1 MMSNTEVESDLN
13 FVKEIEPST
22 KTKGTTTAID
32 VVSNVAQENLNTQFN
47 MKFLNSVESIP
58 PPSPAGSFL
67 MEQFDATAT
76 PLSLQDEPSL
86 DSSDNLTVKSSNS
99 NGNNNNNNQSSQNN
113 NFSTSFQCAN
123 TLNSSFTNMQQ
134 KSILELKFKR
144 NNSQTSMSNSTTPTM
159 VSPLTITP
167 NNLGTNERV
176 CSSPINGL
184 KMSSRVCQIK
194 IDEGIEPH
202 LSREIKS
209 EREIQNTLK
218 LKSSCDEL
226 MLNSDELEA
235 FSFENRAD
243 LSNRNNCNSPSGS
256 STQGTFKRYRTFSE
270 SFGNGNIPSPS
281 LSCHSY
287 SNSSSPTGAL
297 FASANTHQGS
307 SLLQR
312 CHSPST
318 TLINNNNTN
327 NFGATQLCPNYFSQ
341 SPSPTRKLFVTR
353 RSMSPIPC
361 SLRPS
366 SLGSS
371 TSSKRKFSE
380 VDQTADA
387 NSLQS
392 VAGCSPKRSNNE
404 SEFVQPLVIYTGT
417 NPLLLRTSSNSNRS
431 ETSSPCST
439 TSITTTPSSPY
450 RPNSSLA
457 SLIITTK
464 QDEGGISES
473 NKMDS
478 AASVATSSS
487 QSCDSVLLPPPPPPP
502 PPFESSLPNSSILP
516 QKIIPLFPQAS
527 TTAQQTNRVKI
538 KINMEDENKYT
549 FVPIQLPHK
558 RLSELNTS
566 SNAGLNSSSAPLTS
580 QVNNAPCNNS
590 SILNTS
596 NDQSPVNIGD
606 SSPASIDSPLVNT
619 SDSSKLAVDSEFTN
633 QQQQH
638 TAISQNANNSG
649 CSESSFLS

>member
-1 MMSNTEVESDLN
+1 MMSNSEVESDLN
-13 FVKEIEPST
+13 LVKEIKSST
-22 KTKGTTTAID
+22 KTADHRTTAID
-32 VVSNVAQENLNTQFN
+32 VTTTQQDNLNTQFN
-47 MKFLNSVESIP
+47 LKFLNSVESIP
-58 PPSPAGSFL
+58 PPSPAGSLL

-86 DSSDNLTVKSSNS
+86 DSSDNLTVKGSNS
-99 NGNNNNNNQSSQNN
+99 NGNNNNQNSQNN
-113 NFSTSFQCAN
+113 NFSTTFQCTN
-123 TLNSSFTNMQQ
+123 TNNSSFTNMQQ

-167 NNLGTNERV
+167 STLGTNERV

-281 LSCHSY
+281 LSYHSY

-297 FASANTHQGS
+297 FASANNHQGS

-312 CHSPST
+312 CNSPST
-318 TLINNNNTN
+318 TLINNNN

-371 TSSKRKFSE
+371 TSSKRKCNFI
-380 VDQTADA
+380 
-387 NSLQS
+387 
-392 VAGCSPKRSNNE
+392 
-404 SEFVQPLVIYTGT
+404 F
-417 NPLLLRTSSNSNRS
+417 LR
-431 ETSSPCST
+431 
-439 TSITTTPSSPY
+439 
-450 RPNSSLA
+450 
-457 SLIITTK
+457 
-464 QDEGGISES
+464 
-473 NKMDS
+473 
-478 AASVATSSS
+478 
-487 QSCDSVLLPPPPPPP
+487 
-502 PPFESSLPNSSILP
+502 F
-516 QKIIPLFPQAS
+516 
-527 TTAQQTNRVKI
+527 
-538 KINMEDENKYT
+538 IN
-549 FVPIQLPHK
+549 
-558 RLSELNTS
+558 
-566 SNAGLNSSSAPLTS
+566 
-580 QVNNAPCNNS
+580 
-590 SILNTS
+590 
-596 NDQSPVNIGD
+596 
-606 SSPASIDSPLVNT
+606 
-619 SDSSKLAVDSEFTN
+619 
-633 QQQQH
+633 
-638 TAISQNANNSG
+638 
-649 CSESSFLS
+649 